1 MKQSFVQS
9 SILSVALAIFAMLF
23 GSGNIVFPLGLG
35 RDMGDMALYAMI
47 GFSMTAV
54 LVPLLGIIAMVLY
67 DGNYES
73 FFASIGKIPGKI
85 VIFCCM
91 LLVGPFCVIPRSVAL
106 AHGSLSWIFPQL
118 SIFIFSFIAIII
130 LFALTSRQSGLLNI
144 LGKILGP
151 LKLFLLSAIII
162 KGFFVAANP
171 ASCQLSVTS
180 VLTHGAL
187 IGYGTLD
194 LLGAFFF
201 TNIILVGL
209 KRKSGDQ
216 QLDKKQVFSMALQGG
231 LLGSL
236 LLGAVYAGFVIV
248 SSFQSII
255 CQGID
260 EKKLLSELAFQLL
273 GQAGGVL
280 ASVTIAVA
288 CLTTA
293 VALTTVFA
301 DYLSKDFF
309 KKAISYHTALY
320 ITLFITLI
328 FANYGFETIMSLV
341 APVIMILYP
350 ALIALALANVVFKLF
365 EVNLSKVAFYGVLAF
380 TLVINYYPLFF
391 R

>member
-1 MKQSFVQS
+1 MKQSIIQS

-35 RDMGDMALYAMI
+35 RDMGTMALYAMI
-47 GFSMTAV
+47 GFSLTAV
-54 LVPLLGIIAMVLY
+54 LVPFLGIMAMTLY
-67 DGNYES
+67 GGSYDL
-73 FFASIGKIPGKI
+73 FFETIGKIPGKI

-91 LLVGPFCVIPRSVAL
+91 LLIGPFCVIPRSIAV
-106 AHGSLSWIFPQL
+106 AHGSLSWMFPQL
-118 SIFIFSFIAIII
+118 SIFAFSLIATMI
-130 LFALTSRQSGLLNI
+130 LYSLTARQSGLLNI

-162 KGFFVAANP
+162 KGFFVATNP
-171 ASCQLSVTS
+171 ANCSLSAAS
-180 VLTHGAL
+180 VLTKGAL
-187 IGYGTLD
+187 VGYGTLD

-201 TNIILVGL
+201 TNIILIGL
-209 KRKSGDQ
+209 KRKIDDK
-216 QLDKKQVFSMALQGG
+216 QLTNKQIFSMTLQGG

-248 SSFQSII
+248 SSFQSIV
-255 CQGID
+255 CQGVD

-280 ASVTIAVA
+280 ASITIAVA

-301 DYLSKDFF
+301 DYLSKDLL
-309 KKAISYHTALY
+309 KKSISYHMALY
-320 ITLFITLI
+320 VTLLITLI

-350 ALIALALANVVFKLF
+350 ALIALALANIIRKIFDINFSKL
-365 EVNLSKVAFYGVLAF
+365 AFYGVFAL
-380 TLVINYYPLFF
+380 TLLINYYPLFF